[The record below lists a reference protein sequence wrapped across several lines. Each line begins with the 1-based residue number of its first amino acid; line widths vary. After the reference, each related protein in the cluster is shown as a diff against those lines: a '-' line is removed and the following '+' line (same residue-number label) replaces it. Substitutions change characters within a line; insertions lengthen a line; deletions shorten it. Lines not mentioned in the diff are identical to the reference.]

1 MNYAPAPSLLSTI
14 ISFFHRR
21 TPQPTFTPALPYQ
34 PTQVFVTR
42 ETTTDIH
49 PSYSVFTD
57 PPREKSKP
65 EPLPCMAIL
74 EQKLPQVAYP
84 DTPRAPNSHRTT
96 FVLPLRL
103 KTEPRYRDD
112 DQMSMSTI
120 SDVDLDLNIPPGH
133 TIVCHPTEPGVYTAA
148 EPKTLARALFL
159 YGFLFPAF
167 WLVGLA
173 IIFTPLRP
181 TPDWEVGKT
190 STEVEWACKIIRET
204 ELRWAKRCLFALLS
218 EISFVMVVLV
228 IVKWGIVSPVS

>member
-14 ISFFHRR
+14 VSFFHRR
-21 TPQPTFTPALPYQ
+21 TPQPTFTPALPYH

-42 ETTTDIH
+42 ETTTDIP
-49 PSYSVFTD
+49 PSYPSFSA
-57 PPREKSKP
+57 PCAEKSKP
-65 EPLPCMAIL
+65 ALLQCTAIV
-74 EQKLPQVAYP
+74 EQKLPHVAYP
-84 DTPRAPNSHRTT
+84 DTPRAPDSQRTT

-112 DQMSMSTI
+112 DQASISTA
-120 SDVDLDLNIPPGH
+120 SDVDIDLDIPPGRA
-133 TIVCHPTEPGVYTAA
+133 IVAHPTEPGVYTVA

-159 YGFLFPAF
+159 YGFWFPAF

-190 STEVEWACKIIRET
+190 SAEVEWTCKIIRET

-218 EISFVMVVLV
+218 EILFVMVVLV
-228 IVKWGIVSPVS
+228 IARWGTVSPVS